1 MSAGPI
7 LKVENVYKTYRGKSV
22 RALEPVSFTLFP
34 GETLGITGRS
44 GSGKSTLLRLIAG
57 LEMPDG
63 GTIYIDGEALG
74 RARCKERRKDLRKV
88 QLVFQDPV
96 GSFDPKRPMGT
107 AILDAM
113 RYLCPEMSA
122 EKRRERLGTL
132 LERVGL
138 PAELSEKK
146 PHEVSGGQCQ
156 RMALVR
162 ALASGPRLLL
172 CDEITSALDTVA
184 QASLLELL
192 DSLRREQEL
201 AILFVCHDPALTE
214 AFCHGTIPIG
224 PN

>member
-1 MSAGPI
+1 M
-7 LKVENVYKTYRGKSV
+7 
-22 RALEPVSFTLFP
+22 
-34 GETLGITGRS
+34 
-44 GSGKSTLLRLIAG
+44 
-57 LEMPDG
+57 
-63 GTIYIDGEALG
+63 
-74 RARCKERRKDLRKV
+74 RKV

-162 ALASGPRLLL
+162 ALAPEPRLP
-172 CDEITSALDTVA
+172 
-184 QASLLELL
+184 SLLELL
-192 DSLRREQEL
+192 DSLRREREL
-201 AILFVCHDPALTE
+201 AILFVCHDAALTE